1 MMLPVYV
8 AMLEVKRFL
17 ANRGELGFSIALP
30 IVLFALMQGI
40 GSGASFSGTAHV
52 ANLDEGALGEE
63 LIAAVEAIDGV
74 DVKLYSQAKLDA
86 AIDRSAVLTG
96 VVIPA
101 DFSVRVEAG
110 EPVSIVFKQRGSGGD
125 EGQII
130 AQIVEG
136 VARGMFIEYESRA
149 LAADLLSGSA
159 ATSGEIAGAIAEL
172 VGGIDGDDGA
182 ASVSDGQDDDG
193 GDEFTGRILPGILV
207 MFLMFAVTLSAQ
219 TIVEERSNGTLER
232 LMMTRLGVWRLFWG
246 KFLAGIARAMVQ
258 VVVLLGLAA
267 VALGSFGP
275 IAVLQAMVFSIFV
288 AAAVSGMGLLIA
300 SVARTRDQANW
311 AAVFVTMFMV
321 VFGGTFFPLGDS
333 GVLSLIGRFTVNH
346 YAIDALESILTNG
359 GTLAT
364 EGLGMVAMAVTAVG
378 SLILARLTFRVS
390 GGA

>member
-8 AMLEVKRFL
+8 ALLEVKRFL

-30 IVLFALMQGI
+30 IVLFALMQGV

-52 ANLDEGALGEE
+52 ANLDGGGLGDE

-101 DFSVRVEAG
+101 DFSERVETG
-110 EPVSIVFKQRGSGGD
+110 EPVAIIFKQRGSGGD
-125 EGQII
+125 EGQIV

-136 VARGMFIEYESRA
+136 VARGMFVEYEARA
-149 LAADLLSGSA
+149 LAADLLSGSG
-159 ATSGEIAGAIAEL
+159 ATSGEIAGAIAKL
-172 VGGIDGDDGA
+172 VGEVEAHDSA
-182 ASVSDGQDDDG
+182 VSVSDGQ
-193 GDEFTGRILPGILV
+193 GDESADEFADRILPGILV

-267 VALGSFGP
+267 VALGSFGLV
-275 IAVLQAMVFSIFV
+275 ALMQAMVFSIFM
-288 AAAVSGMGLLIA
+288 AAAVSGLGLLIA

-333 GVLSLIGRFTVNH
+333 GLLSLIANFTVNH
-346 YAIDALESILTNG
+346 YAIDALQSILTDG
-359 GTLAT
+359 GTLVT
-364 EGLGMVAMAVTAVG
+364 EGVGIGAMVVTAAV
-378 SLILARLTFRVS
+378 SLIVARLTFRVS